1 MDAKRSVRLPQPRGV
16 SGGPEWWQDRHGR
29 PGMAAD
35 GYVHRPREEGTMTQR
50 IGWGLIGASRI
61 AADQMIDAIRA
72 QDGSEVVAVMSSDPE
87 RGAAFAREHGIER
100 FHSDV
105 GTLLA
110 DPGVNAVYISTT
122 PDLHCTQTVAAAE
135 AGKHVLC
142 EKPLA
147 LSVADARRMVDACAA
162 AGVEMATNHHLRNAV
177 SHRAIRD
184 IVRDG
189 RIGRVL
195 AARICWA
202 VVLPE
207 RYHTWRT
214 NDRERGG
221 PILDLSVHNA
231 DTLRFLLHD
240 EPLDVVARSAN
251 HGLTAPGIEDTAM
264 SVVRFRG
271 GALVQTFQTWVANY
285 VESDIE
291 IIGSAGSVR
300 ARDVM
305 MPDSTGTVVLRTAAG
320 ETALD
325 LEHEPLYVRGVRL
338 FTRTMRGEGSSPCT
352 GEDGVRSLA
361 LALAI
366 REAAATG
373 ARVAIET

>member
-1 MDAKRSVRLPQPRGV
+1 MKQGL
-16 SGGPEWWQDRHGR
+16 
-29 PGMAAD
+29 
-35 GYVHRPREEGTMTQR
+35 
-50 IGWGLIGASRI
+50 GWGLIGASRF
-61 AADQMIDAIRA
+61 AADRMIDAIRA
-72 QDGSEVVAVMSSDPE
+72 QDDSNVVSVMSSDPE

-100 FHSDV
+100 FH
-105 GTLLA
+105 GGLEALLA
-110 DPGVNAVYISTT
+110 DPDVDVVYISTT
-122 PDLHCTQTVAAAE
+122 PDLHCAQTVAAAE

-147 LSVADARRMVDACAA
+147 LSVADAKRMVDACEA
-162 AGVEMATNHHLRNAV
+162 AGVAMATNHHLRNAV

-195 AARICWA
+195 AARTCWA

-214 NDRERGG
+214 TDRERGG
-221 PILDLSVHNA
+221 PILDLSVHSA
-231 DTLRFLLHD
+231 DTLRFLLDD
-240 EPLDVVARSAN
+240 EPVDVVAQSVN
-251 HGLTAPGIEDTAM
+251 HGLTVAGVEDTAM

-271 GALVQTFQTWVANY
+271 GPLVQMFQTWVASY
-285 VESDIE
+285 VESDLE

-305 MPDSTGTVVLRTAAG
+305 MPDSPGTVVLDTAQG
-320 ETALD
+320 ETTLD
-325 LEHEPLYVRGVRL
+325 LEHEPVYVRGVRL
-338 FTRTMRGEGSSPCT
+338 FIEAMRGDGEAPCT
-352 GEDGVRSLA
+352 GRDGVRSLA

-373 ARVAIET
+373 ARVPVEEA

>member
-1 MDAKRSVRLPQPRGV
+1 
-16 SGGPEWWQDRHGR
+16 
-29 PGMAAD
+29 
-35 GYVHRPREEGTMTQR
+35 MTQR

-61 AADQMIDAIRA
+61 AADQMIGAIRA

-100 FHSDV
+100 FHGDV

-110 DPGVNAVYISTT
+110 DPGVDAVYISTT

-147 LSVADARRMVDACAA
+147 LSVADAKRMVDACAA

-240 EPLDVVARSAN
+240 EPLDVVARSVN

-338 FTRTMRGEGSSPCT
+338 FTRAMRGEGSSPCT
-352 GEDGVRSLA
+352 GGDGVRSLA